1 MISLSVVGTAI
12 FLSSFIS
19 GVFNMA
25 GCMILLGVLLVFFDV
40 STGMILFSILSTT
53 GNIWRVA
60 TWWKHINWPIW
71 FQYTLGALVALMVL
85 RYIAFLPSKAL
96 VYLLL
101 GLMPWMVE
109 LLPRQWH
116 PSIQWRGVPVL
127 TGLTTTSIQLM
138 AGNGGMFLDMFF
150 QKSEVGRHTTIA
162 TKSFC
167 QTVGNLM
174 RIFYFGTLAGIE
186 DAVPLWFFVPAAMLA
201 IAGTM
206 LAPLVVNRM
215 TDQSFRQLTRGRTQ
229 TRYPPLLTALSRDLT
244 ALLEHLDSAV
254 ESDQSDLDLHVS
266 ITLRHAMTEFLQRV
280 AVGLSFDQLIGGLGE
295 AIGDLHRC

>member
-1 MISLSVVGTAI
+1 MFSLGVVGAAI

-25 GCMILLGVLLVFFDV
+25 GGMILLGVLLVFFDV
-40 STGMILFSILSTT
+40 STGMILFSILSTAS
-53 GNIWRVA
+53 NIWRVA

-109 LLPRQWH
+109 LLPRRWH
-116 PSIQWRGVPVL
+116 PSIQWRGVPVV

-138 AGNGGMFLDMFF
+138 AGNGGMFMDIFF
-150 QKSEVGRHTTIA
+150 QKSEVGRHATIA

-186 DAVPLWFFVPAAMLA
+186 EAIPLWFFIPAAALA

-215 TDQSFRQLTRGRTQ
+215 TDHSFRQWTRKLIFLVSTV
-229 TRYPPLLTALSRDLT
+229 YLLRAGWLYWSQW
-244 ALLEHLDSAV
+244 AAG
-254 ESDQSDLDLHVS
+254 
-266 ITLRHAMTEFLQRV
+266 A
-280 AVGLSFDQLIGGLGE
+280 
-295 AIGDLHRC
+295 